1 MMFVENQPPGRSAPQ
16 HASDRRR
23 ARPAIGLRAVAIVAF
38 ATGAAIPSLGAGP
51 SIRPP
56 PETFGSSFRLAAG
69 PVAEAPPSGPGRTA
83 PTTPAGDADCPLL
96 LRHTFNSLQTG
107 KPQSL
112 CQYKGK
118 VVLVVNT
125 ATYCGY
131 THQYEGLEALY
142 RKYRDRGLVVLGF
155 PSNDY
160 GAQEPGTN
168 KEIAEFCRTTYG
180 IEFPMFEK
188 ATGVRVAANPLYA
201 ELTARTGQAPKWNFH
216 KYLLDRS
223 GKRVTSFGSDVE
235 PGQRD
240 FESAVE
246 RLLAERSPS

>member
-1 MMFVENQPPGRSAPQ
+1 MFVANQVPRFSGLPQAPDPRPVRSAI
-16 HASDRRR
+16 AFG
-23 ARPAIGLRAVAIVAF
+23 AIAIVAF
-38 ATGAAIPSLGAGP
+38 AGALATPSHGAGA
-51 SIRPP
+51 SAPP
-56 PETFGSSFRLAAG
+56 TIEATRSSLLLAAG
-69 PVAEAPPSGPGRTA
+69 SAGEAPAFAAGRA
-83 PTTPAGDADCPLL
+83 PAAPAAGATDCPVL
-96 LRHTFNSLQTG
+96 LRHTFNSLQSG

-112 CQYKGK
+112 CQYRGK

-142 RKYRDRGLVVLGF
+142 RKYKDRGLVVLGF

-160 GAQEPGTN
+160 GSQEPGSN

-188 ATGVRVAANPLYA
+188 VTGVRVAANPLYT
-201 ELTARTGQAPKWNFH
+201 ELVARTGQAPKWNFH

-223 GKRVTSFGSDVE
+223 GQRIESFGSDVE
-235 PGQRD
+235 PGQRE
-240 FESAVE
+240 FVAAIE
-246 RLLAERSPS
+246 RLLAERPAS

>member
-1 MMFVENQPPGRSAPQ
+1 MSVMNRPPRHETLPHAPDAHRTRSALLVVT
-16 HASDRRR
+16 AL
-23 ARPAIGLRAVAIVAF
+23 A
-38 ATGAAIPSLGAGP
+38 
-51 SIRPP
+51 
-56 PETFGSSFRLAAG
+56 LAAFT
-69 PVAEAPPSGPGRTA
+69 AWAAPASA
-83 PTTPAGDADCPLL
+83 AGDDADCPAL

-142 RKYRDRGLVVLGF
+142 RKYKDRGLVVLGF

-160 GAQEPGTN
+160 GSQEPGSN

-188 ATGVRVAANPLYA
+188 VTGVRVAANPLYA
-201 ELTARTGQAPKWNFH
+201 ELVARTGQAPKWNFH
-216 KYLLDRS
+216 KYLVDRS
-223 GKRVTSFGSDVE
+223 GKRIESFDSDVE
-235 PGQRD
+235 PGQRE
-240 FESAVE
+240 FVSAVE
-246 RLLAERSPS
+246 RLLADRPAS

>member
-1 MMFVENQPPGRSAPQ
+1 MFVETQSPAVPELQQTP
-16 HASDRRR
+16 DRRR
-23 ARPAIGLRAVAIVAF
+23 AYRAIAFALMAMATFAAAVA
-38 ATGAAIPSLGAGP
+38 TPSHGAG
-51 SIRPP
+51 
-56 PETFGSSFRLAAG
+56 TAATAAG
-69 PVAEAPPSGPGRTA
+69 DDGC
-83 PTTPAGDADCPLL
+83 PTL

-142 RKYRDRGLVVLGF
+142 RKYRERGLVVLGF

-160 GAQEPGTN
+160 GSQEPGTN

-188 ATGVRVAANPLYA
+188 VTGVRVAASPLYT
-201 ELTARTGQAPKWNFH
+201 ELAARTGQAPKWNFH
-216 KYLLDRS
+216 KYLVDRS
-223 GKRVTSFGSDVE
+223 GKRIESFGSDVE
-235 PGQRD
+235 PGQRE
-240 FESAVE
+240 FVAAIE
-246 RLLAERSPS
+246 RLLAERPAS